1 MVGCGG
7 IEIVIIHHLRL
18 RGRLRAALIGVASF
32 LIFGLLCSLG
42 GFGLH
47 AVEVIAVLL
56 VGGKIIG
63 AKNGLGGLGNPVVG
77 GCNGTGTL
85 CVEPGLLLCRGLG
98 CLFLLLAG
106 NHSIA
111 GGIGTGVV
119 GVSIGAI
126 GGQSQPLNA
135 TAAEGEKE
143 GSRYA
148 NGYQVSFHLVICLRN
163 LPNRERSVTFAVVFS

>member
-1 MVGCGG
+1 MGLLGA
-7 IEIVIIHHLRL
+7 L
-18 RGRLRAALIGVASF
+18 RGLS
-32 LIFGLLCSLG
+32 
-42 GFGLH
+42 LH
-47 AVEVIAVLL
+47 AVEVFAVLL
-56 VGGKIIG
+56 VGRKIIG
-63 AKNGLGGLGNPVVG
+63 AKNGLGGFGNPVISRG
-77 GCNGTGTL
+77 NGTGTL
-85 CVEPGLLLCRGLG
+85 CIEPGLFLCRGLG

-111 GGIGTGVV
+111 GCIGTGVV
-119 GVSIGAI
+119 GVCIGAI

>member
-1 MVGCGG
+1 M
-7 IEIVIIHHLRL
+7 
-18 RGRLRAALIGVASF
+18 RA
-32 LIFGLLCSLG
+32 
-42 GFGLH
+42 
-47 AVEVIAVLL
+47 EPVLL
-56 VGGKIIG
+56 GS
-63 AKNGLGGLGNPVVG
+63 GLGGLGRNFGSFRGGVG
-77 GCNGTGTL
+77 GTL
-85 CVEPGLLLCRGLG
+85 FSSGGFRRSGFLGGGSSGSGLG
-98 CLFLLLAG
+98 GLFLLLAG

-119 GVSIGAI
+119 GISIGAI

>member
-1 MVGCGG
+1 MGLLGA
-7 IEIVIIHHLRL
+7 L
-18 RGRLRAALIGVASF
+18 RGLS
-32 LIFGLLCSLG
+32 
-42 GFGLH
+42 LH

-56 VGGKIIG
+56 VGRKIIG
-63 AKNGLGGLGNPVVG
+63 PKNGLGGFGNPVISR
-77 GCNGTGTL
+77 CNGTGTL
-85 CVEPGLLLCRGLG
+85 CIEPSLLLCSGLG
-98 CLFLLLAG
+98 GLFLLLAG

-119 GVSIGAI
+119 GICIGAI